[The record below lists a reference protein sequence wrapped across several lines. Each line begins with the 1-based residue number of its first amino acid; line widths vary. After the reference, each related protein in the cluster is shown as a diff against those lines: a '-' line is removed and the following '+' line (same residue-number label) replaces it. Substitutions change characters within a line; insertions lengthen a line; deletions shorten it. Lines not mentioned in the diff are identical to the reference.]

1 MDLMAHSMPRHCRE
15 EGFTLTEL
23 LVTILIISI
32 LAAIAIPA
40 FLDAAGQANDAPAK
54 EMARTAQTTGETLGL
69 DNGGSYATV
78 RKATLHSYESTI
90 ATTSAR
96 TDAYLSAASGTTT
109 TYTLTVTSVASA
121 NKFTIA
127 RRADG
132 TVVRTCT
139 IPKRTS
145 PHGGCANVKGTTGS
159 W

>member
-1 MDLMAHSMPRHCRE
+1 MAQSMRRYRRDD
-15 EGFTLTEL
+15 GFTLVEL
-23 LVTILIISI
+23 LVTILIVSI

-40 FLDAAGQANDAPAK
+40 FLDAASQANDASAK
-54 EMARTAQTTGETLGL
+54 EMARTAQTTADTLAL
-69 DNGGSYATV
+69 DNEGSYATV

-90 ATTSAR
+90 ATTS
-96 TDAYLSAASGTTT
+96 TGTNAYLSAASGTTT

-139 IPKRTS
+139 IPKPTS